1 MKNHFA
7 KGENKLALVNGIDR
21 AGERLKAFFPFQD
34 DDTDELSNEI
44 SKG

>member
-1 MKNHFA
+1 MLAHFR
-7 KGENKLALVNGIDR
+7 KGDYKQGLVDGILQ
-21 AGERLKAFFPFQD
+21 AGEQLKKHFPHQD